1 MQEIINNITGYFTGD
16 SKEPANPDLA
26 HNIFLLEETKKKIET
41 GIFTRFFKKPV
52 IVTGELVAYILTI
65 ILIGVGIYF
74 WSKVDALLGVVQSSI
89 YVHNI
94 FADAKWDGTIV
105 SIIDIL
111 LLVVSIMPAFICFLL
126 GRSLSKSRKQI
137 NTFRQ
142 VENMIDRVVYNLK
155 EAKTQR

>member
-1 MQEIINNITGYFTGD
+1 MQEIIDNIAAYFTGD
-16 SKEPANPDLA
+16 SNEPANPDIA

-41 GIFTRFFKKPV
+41 GVFTRFFKKPV
-52 IVTGELVAYILTI
+52 IMTGELITYLLTI

-74 WSKVDALLGVVQSSI
+74 WSKVDSLIGVVQA
-89 YVHNI
+89 YVTVHNL

-105 SIIDIL
+105 SIIDVL

-155 EAKTQR
+155 SKKVV